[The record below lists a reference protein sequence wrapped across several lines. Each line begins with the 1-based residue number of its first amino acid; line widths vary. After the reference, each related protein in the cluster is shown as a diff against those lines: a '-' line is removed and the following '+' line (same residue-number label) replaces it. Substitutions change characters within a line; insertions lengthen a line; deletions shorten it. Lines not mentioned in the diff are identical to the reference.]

1 MKSNWNLVLVVLVF
15 PLAFSVFADTFL
27 LKDGKTIVG
36 TQVEKTDNS
45 ESMSSDLSPLQKEFL
60 LIELKR
66 LPLIKK
72 QMKGNPIKNL
82 PKMILNT
89 KN

>member
-36 TQVEKTDNS
+36 TQVEKTDKVIIYKD
-45 ESMSSDLSPLQKEFL
+45 ESRSY
-60 LIELKR
+60 
-66 LPLIKK
+66 KK
-72 QMKGNPIKNL
+72 NFS
-82 PKMILNT
+82 
-89 KN
+89 